1 MYREKFLSVNTE
13 LPYSPFRH
21 KHSGI
26 FYRCLAFLFLTLFA
40 VPAIADSASGR
51 IIGRIVDAATG
62 QPLPGANVS
71 VEGTLL
77 GAGSD
82 EDGLYIIDNVP
93 AGSWKIR
100 VDYIGYS
107 ARKATISVKADQQ
120 VTADFSLK
128 ASAVLFDQVVITG
141 SRRAENLSEA
151 ANSVDVLPA
160 SEITKRNYLRMTD
173 ALQQLPSVDLLSETI
188 SVRGGTS
195 YSLLDLGG
203 SRVLMLIDDVPML
216 TSDMGRANW
225 DFLPVTEL
233 ERAEVLKGAAS
244 VLYGSGG
251 ASAVVN
257 LISRKPTV
265 KPHFAFRASYGVY
278 DDPSVAQWK
287 WTDKTLYFYRTD
299 ASYSQTIGP
308 VGLRFSLSRHFTT
321 GYRESN
327 KLSRTYFTTRPII
340 NFGDGSK
347 LSLFFAYNRDEREL
361 FFFWKDQNHA
371 LENQFTG
378 LDVAVNGYLFS
389 AVYNKPFSPTF
400 LTTAR
405 FSLNSQLLGLPFNLT
420 DQFKPALGFS
430 GELRASWL
438 PTQKHDVSL
447 GVDYRR
453 DVTEATVYGKRTA
466 DGFSPY
472 LQDTWKLTRALQM
485 NAGLRYDVYM
495 LSLKG
500 GESTTE
506 NQLSPK
512 FGLSYELF
520 NNTTLHTSIGRGF
533 RVPTIMERF
542 TEYHQD
548 FTLLKNP
555 DLQPERSTLFDIGVR
570 QRFGDKI
577 SAEISGFVSH
587 YEQLIEMVEL
597 TGVSEFGL
605 IFQFRNCPSA
615 QIRGLE
621 SQVKVQLFD
630 NRLNLLWNGTYMH
643 AESRG
648 DDPVCRLSK
657 GDPLPYRPKY
667 SLYFSPSYTLGP
679 LTLETEYRYISRF
692 DNVFIF
698 KNFERVA
705 QETLNLNARL
715 HWKQFMLMF
724 QVKNA
729 TNHNHA
735 VIAQNIAEIRNFS
748 VSFSGEF

>member
-1 MYREKFLSVNTE
+1 MYREKSRPVNTGMQNF
-13 LPYSPFRH
+13 LVKYNPSV
-21 KHSGI
+21 I
-26 FYRCLAFLFLTLFA
+26 VYRCLVFLCLALLA
-40 VPAIADSASGR
+40 VPAAADSASGR
-51 IIGRIVDAATG
+51 IIGRVMDALTG

-77 GAGSD
+77 GASSD
-82 EDGLYIIDNVP
+82 ADGLYVIYNVP
-93 AGSWKIR
+93 AGSWKVR
-100 VDYIGYS
+100 VGYIGYS
-107 ARKATISVKADQQ
+107 AQEVTVTIESDQQ
-120 VTADFSLK
+120 HTVDFSLK
-128 ASAVLFDQVVITG
+128 ASAVLFDQVIITG

-151 ANSVDVLPA
+151 ANSVDVLPS
-160 SEITKRNYLRMTD
+160 SEITQRNYLRMAD
-173 ALQQLPSVDLLSETI
+173 ALQQLPSVDLLSENI

-257 LISRKPTV
+257 LISRKPTI
-265 KPHFAFRASYGVY
+265 KPHFAFRTSYGVY
-278 DDPSVAQWK
+278 DDPSVPEWK

-308 VGLRFSLSRHFTT
+308 VGLRFSLSRNYTT

-327 KLSRTYFTTRPII
+327 KMSRTYFTTRPII

-361 FFFWKDQNHA
+361 FFFWKDQNNA

-378 LDVAVNGYLFS
+378 LDVTVNGYLLS

-420 DQFKPALGFS
+420 DQFKPAIGLS
-430 GELRASWL
+430 GELRGDWL
-438 PTQKHDVSL
+438 PSQQHNVTMGL
-447 GVDYRR
+447 DYRR
-453 DVTEATVYGKRTA
+453 DITEATVYGTRTA

-472 LQDTWKLTRALQM
+472 LQDTWKLTGSLQI
-485 NAGLRYDVYM
+485 NAGLRYDAYI

-500 GESTTE
+500 GATTTE
-506 NQLSPK
+506 SQLSPK
-512 FGLSYELF
+512 FGMSYQPF
-520 NNTTLHTSIGRGF
+520 SNTTVHTSIGRGF

-542 TEYHQD
+542 AEYDQD

-555 DLQPERSTLFDIGVR
+555 ELQPERSTLFDIGIR
-570 QRFGDKI
+570 QHFGDNV
-577 SAEISGFVSH
+577 SAEISGFVSN
-587 YEQLIEMVEL
+587 YKNLIEMVEL

-605 IFQFRNCPSA
+605 IFQFQNCPNA

-630 NRLNLLWNGTYMH
+630 HRLNLLWNGTWMH
-643 AESRG
+643 SESRE
-648 DDPVCRLSK
+648 DDSVCRLRK
-657 GDPLPYRPKY
+657 GDALPYRPKY
-667 SLYFSPSYTLGP
+667 SLFFSPSVTLGP
-679 LTLETEYRYISRF
+679 LTLESEYRYISRF
-692 DNVFIF
+692 DRVFIF
-698 KNFERVA
+698 SNFERVA

-715 HWKQFMLMF
+715 HWKQYMLMF

-729 TNHNHA
+729 TNHNHT